1 MYTLYFS
8 PGSCALIVNCL
19 LEELGVPFEMKRVD
33 VEAREH
39 HGAEYRKLNPKGKVP
54 VLVTPD
60 GPLTECVA
68 LIDYLCAKHDREH
81 RWLPPPGTWARA
93 RAMERLATLATD
105 LHNNLANRFFHED
118 AIASDPA
125 ARAQVKALAAAKLV
139 DFFRAED
146 AKLAGPYWS
155 GNDAPDASDLYFMV
169 LARWGRWLQPSAL
182 EMRNIEAFFRRMIE
196 RPAVARA
203 MQREG
208 IEPFGAPAS

>member
-19 LEELGVPFEMKRVD
+19 LEELGVPFDLKKVD
-33 VEAREH
+33 TEARENDST
-39 HGAEYRKLNPKGKVP
+39 EYRKLNPKGKVP

-60 GPLTECVA
+60 GALTECVA
-68 LIDYLCAKHDREH
+68 LIDHLCGKHDPGH
-81 RWLPPPGTWARA
+81 RWLPPPGTWERA

-105 LHNNLANRFFHED
+105 VHNNLANRFFHED
-118 AIASDPA
+118 AIAADKD
-125 ARAQVKALAAAKLV
+125 ARAQVKDIASKRLAA
-139 DFFRAED
+139 FFQEED

-155 GNDAPDASDLYFMV
+155 GNTHPDATDLYFMV
-169 LARWGRWLQPSAL
+169 VARWGRWLDPSAL
-182 EMRNIEAFFRRMIE
+182 KMKNIGAFFGRMVE

-208 IEPFGAPAS
+208 IKPWGA

>member
-19 LEELGVPFEMKRVD
+19 MEELGLQFDLRRVD

-39 HGAEYRKLNPKGKVP
+39 DGAEYRKLNPKGKVP

-68 LIDYLCAKHDREH
+68 LIDYLCGRHDGGH
-81 RWLPPPGTWARA
+81 QWLPAPGTWARA
-93 RAMERLATLATD
+93 RTMERIATLATD
-105 LHNNLANRFFHED
+105 VHNNLANRFFHED
-118 AIASDPA
+118 AIASDQA
-125 ARAQVKALAAAKLV
+125 GREQVKAVASRRLA
-139 DFFRAED
+139 DFFRVED
-146 AKLAGPYWS
+146 GKLAGPYWS
-155 GNDAPDASDLYFMV
+155 GNPSPDASDLYFMV
-169 LARWGRWLQPSAL
+169 IARWGRWLDPSAL
-182 EMRNIEAFFRRMIE
+182 GMKNIEPFFRRMTE

-208 IEPFGAPAS
+208 IKPWGA